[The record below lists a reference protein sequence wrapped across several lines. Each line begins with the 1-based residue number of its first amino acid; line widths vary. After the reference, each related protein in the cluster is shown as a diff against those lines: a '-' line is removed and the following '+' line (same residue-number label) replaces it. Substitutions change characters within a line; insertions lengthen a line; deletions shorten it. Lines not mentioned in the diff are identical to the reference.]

1 MKSALVCLA
10 NGSEELEAI
19 SVINILRRAEINVI
33 IYAKEDF
40 VKCARG
46 TKIIP
51 DINTLKT
58 LNSENLDCIIIPGGL
73 SGVENLS
80 KNSEIIEL
88 INLFK
93 NKEKT
98 IAAICAAPKLLK
110 DNKLLSKNMVLTSHP
125 SISNI
130 FNEFEYLKDDV
141 VIYDNYITSRGAG
154 TSLDFAF
161 AIVETLL
168 NSEIVEKIKQDICY
182 QG

>member
-1 MKSALVCLA
+1 MKSAIICLA

-19 SVINILRRAEINVI
+19 SVINILRRAEIKVI

-40 VKCARG
+40 VVCARG

-51 DINTLKT
+51 DVNSLINIDP
-58 LNSENLDCIIIPGGL
+58 ENLDCMIIPGGL
-73 SGVENLS
+73 VGVENLS
-80 KNSEIIEL
+80 NNNEIIDL
-88 INLFK
+88 INIFK
-93 NKEKT
+93 NKAKT

-110 DNKLLSKNMVLTSHP
+110 DNNILPINMVLTSHP
-125 SISNI
+125 SIANI
-130 FNEFEYLKDDV
+130 FNEFEYLNDDV

-168 NSEIVEKIKQDICY
+168 NLEIVEKIKQDICF